1 MDYLPYHI
9 FFLLVFILI
18 VFLITLINLF
28 SLKGLNDFPGID
40 DYPKVSVLIPARN
53 EEDSIEKC
61 VYSLLQ
67 QDYPDFEVIAYND
80 NSTDNTRTILEQ
92 VKEKNEKVIII
103 NGSEK
108 PSDWSGK
115 HWACHQ
121 LSQLAKGDLYLFTDA
136 DTYHKKNTLKK
147 AVDCLIYKK
156 IDLLTVIPRQKVKTW
171 SEKLII
177 PIMIW
182 SILSFLPIKLAEI
195 TRTRRLQITMGQY
208 MLFRASSYKKI
219 GGHEAIKSEILD
231 DMPLG
236 RLIKSSGYKWGIANG
251 THNIETRMYRNFN
264 EVYNGFTRNLFC
276 VFNYNIPLFLWVWFV
291 LALVAVQPILIISL
305 HFMNVEMPRTFLV
318 QSLVT
323 LFIAFLIWS
332 ISIFKFK
339 YPKYLILFYP
349 ISMVLIFLIAI
360 RSIYQ
365 TLTGKINWKGRIM
378 ER

>member
-9 FFLLVFILI
+9 FFLLLFILVI
-18 VFLITLINLF
+18 LFITIINLF
-28 SLKGLNDFPGID
+28 SLKSLNDFPESR

-53 EEDSIEKC
+53 EEHSIEKC
-61 VYSLLQ
+61 LHSLLN

-80 NSTDNTRTILEQ
+80 NSTDNTRVIIENI
-92 VKEKNEKVIII
+92 KEKNKKLIII
-103 NGSEK
+103 NGNEK

-121 LSQLAKGDLYLFTDA
+121 LSQLAKGEFYLFTDA
-136 DTYHKKNTLKK
+136 DTYHKKNTLRK

-156 IDLLTVIPRQKVKTW
+156 LDLLTVIPRQKVKTW
-171 SEKLII
+171 SEKLVI

-182 SILSFLPIKLAEI
+182 SILSFLPIKLAEK
-195 TRTRRLQITMGQY
+195 TRTRRLQITLGQY
-208 MLFRASSYKKI
+208 MLFRASTYQKI
-219 GGHEAIKSEILD
+219 GGHIAIKSEILD

-236 RLIKSSGYKWGIANG
+236 RLIKSSGHKWGIANG
-251 THNIETRMYRNFN
+251 TNNIETRMYRNFN

-291 LALVAVQPILIISL
+291 LALVAVQPIIIVVL
-305 HFMNVEMPRTFLV
+305 YFLNFEMPKSFLL
-318 QSLVT
+318 QSILT
-323 LFIAFLIWS
+323 LFVAFFIWS

-339 YPKYLILFYP
+339 YPKYLILAYP
-349 ISMVLIFLIAI
+349 ISMVLIFIIAI

-365 TLTGKINWKGRIM
+365 TLTGKINWKGRII
-378 ER
+378 EK